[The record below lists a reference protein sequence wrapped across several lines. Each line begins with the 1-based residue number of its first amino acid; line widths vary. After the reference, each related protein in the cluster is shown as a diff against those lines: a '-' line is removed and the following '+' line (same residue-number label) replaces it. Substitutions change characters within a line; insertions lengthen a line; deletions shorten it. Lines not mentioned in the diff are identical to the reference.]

1 MTADDTAPD
10 AASRRFHLRPARPV
24 DADAIVGLIRELAD
38 YERLSHLVRATPADL
53 ARHLFGERPVIECT
67 VACPGDAASDADEA
81 GSPPVAF
88 ALFFTTFSTF
98 LGRPGLWLEDLYV
111 RPAWRGAGVGRALLR
126 HGARLAVDRGCGR
139 YEWSVLDWNE
149 PAIGFYRG
157 LGADVLPDWRI
168 CRVTGES
175 LDRLGTGG

>member
-1 MTADDTAPD
+1 MPETTPLTGAAAD
-10 AASRRFHLRPARPV
+10 RRFHLRPAHPG
-24 DADAIVGLIRELAD
+24 DAEAIVGLIRELAD
-38 YERLSHLVRATPADL
+38 YERLTHLVQTTPADL

-67 VACPGDAASDADEA
+67 VACPGGAPDPAADAT
-81 GSPPVAF
+81 PIAF

-111 RPAWRGAGVGRALLR
+111 QPAWRGAGVGRALLR
-126 HGARLAVDRGCGR
+126 HGARLATARGCGR

-175 LDRLGTGG
+175 LDRLGGAD